1 MSRRTW
7 FYIGSGFGFIIP
19 FVLNVLLRLSMY
31 VRSTAFF
38 LFRPG
43 QVVLD
48 QVRGS
53 LDRFLP
59 FVFVGILII
68 VLNAAIFGF
77 AAYVLRKGFLVLITV
92 LVIICYV
99 SLPPS
104 DAKMMRQFDAVKPDL
119 ERAVEMASQTPSI
132 WRIGKLEI
140 EDTEG
145 RKYST
150 AEKQGLLSSEAWAQY
165 RQIFEKTDMKD
176 GLYRWP
182 RTGQMRFLSHTFFG
196 KVGPIGTLYGYVYC
210 PAASD
215 ALQTGLEPCSE
226 GRDEYDII
234 DYRYKRLASDWFLE
248 EIYETHSL
256 AN

>member
-19 FVLNVLLRLSMY
+19 FLLSVLLHFSMY
-31 VRSTAFF
+31 VRSTAYF
-38 LFRPG
+38 LFLPG
-43 QVVLD
+43 KAILD
-48 QVRGS
+48 SVWGS

-59 FVFVGILII
+59 FVLVPVLTL

-77 AAYVLRKGFLVLITV
+77 AACVLRKGFLVLITL

-104 DAKMMRQFDAVKPDL
+104 DAKIRRQFDTVKPDL
-119 ERAVEMASQTPSI
+119 QRAIQMASQTPSI
-132 WRIGKLEI
+132 VRIGKSEI
-140 EDTEG
+140 VDIEG
-145 RKYST
+145 REYST

-176 GLYRWP
+176 GLYRGAQN
-182 RTGQMRFLSHTFFG
+182 GQMRFLGHTVFG

-210 PAASD
+210 PVSSE
-215 ALQTGLEPCSE
+215 ALQPGLLPCSQ
-226 GRDEYDII
+226 GRDEYDSI
-234 DYRYKRLASDWFLE
+234 DYRYKRLAPDWFLE
-248 EIYETHSL
+248 EIFQIHSL
-256 AN
+256 VN